1 MPGRATGGHAL
12 RGPQILRLQRLLEWL
27 RSGRPL
33 TTTRAARHFEVSRRT
48 IASDIEYLRRLGV
61 PVAYDPRRQTYYLEE
76 PFTENLPLIALD
88 RAELAAFLVARL
100 ALEAFGDTPDAALL
114 EAAVERLAAHL
125 PEPIHVDPDTL
136 TRTLRFEMGPR
147 PRTPLRYLDV
157 LRRAAAEQRV
167 VHLHYYAN
175 YADALT
181 ERDVEPYAIVAHQSR
196 WYLVAYCRLR
206 QAMRDFRIDRIRHLK
221 LREETFARR
230 PDFDLEAYLGP
241 AFGMHRDERTYAVH
255 LRFSPYQARW
265 IREEQWHPSQ
275 VLVERP
281 DGSLDVHL
289 QVTGLADVARWV
301 LSYGAECE
309 VIGPPVLRHRI
320 ASEAR
325 RMAERYG
332 VGVYDQP
339 SASSIRDAKN
349 H

>member
-1 MPGRATGGHAL
+1 MTTRATGGHSL
-12 RGPQILRLQRLLEWL
+12 RGPQILRLQRLIEWL
-27 RSGRPL
+27 RSGRLL
-33 TTTRAARHFEVSRRT
+33 TTTHAARHFEVSRRT

-61 PVAYDPRRQTYYLEE
+61 PIAYDRRRQSYYLEE
-76 PFTENLPLIALD
+76 PFVDNLPLIALD

-100 ALEAFGDTPDAALL
+100 ALEAFGDTPDVMLL
-114 EAAVERLAAHL
+114 EAAAQRLATHL

-136 TRTLRFEMGPR
+136 TRTLRFEMGAR
-147 PRTPLRYLDV
+147 PRAPLRHLET
-157 LRRAAAEQRV
+157 LRRAAVEQRV
-167 VHLHYYAN
+167 VYLCYYAN
-175 YADALT
+175 YADAIT
-181 ERDVEPYAIVAHQSR
+181 ERDVEPYAVVAYQSR

-206 QAMRDFRIDRIRHLK
+206 QAMRDFRIDRIRHLEV
-221 LREETFARR
+221 REETFTRR
-230 PDFDLEAYLGP
+230 PDFDPETYLEP

-281 DGSLDVHL
+281 DGSLEMHL

-309 VIGPPVLRHRI
+309 VISPPVLRYRI

-325 RMAERYG
+325 RMAERY
-332 VGVYDQP
+332 
-339 SASSIRDAKN
+339 SAPVSSTLPASEAKTN
-349 H
+349 

>member
-1 MPGRATGGHAL
+1 MPGCATGGHAL

-61 PVAYDPRRQTYYLEE
+61 PVAYDRRRQTYYLEE
-76 PFTENLPLIALD
+76 PFTDNLPLIALD

-100 ALEAFGDTPDAALL
+100 ALEAFGDTPDTVLL

-136 TRTLRFEMGPR
+136 TRTLRFEMEPR

-157 LRRAAAEQRV
+157 LRRAAVEQRV

-206 QAMRDFRIDRIRHLK
+206 QAMRDFRIDRIRHLE
-221 LREETFARR
+221 LREETFVRR

-309 VIGPPVLRHRI
+309 VIGPPVLRHRV

-332 VGVYDQP
+332 VGVYDRP
-339 SASSIRDAKN
+339 SSIRDAQT